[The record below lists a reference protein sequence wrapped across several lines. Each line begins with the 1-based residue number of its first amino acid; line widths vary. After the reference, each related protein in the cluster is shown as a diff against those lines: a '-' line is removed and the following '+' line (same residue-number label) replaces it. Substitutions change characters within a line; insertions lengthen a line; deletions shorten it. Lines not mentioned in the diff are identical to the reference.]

1 MEASGDSRVAERS
14 GGAGGARGVHHLNCD
29 GVRMTRGYLA
39 ASVAALGSAA
49 AGRAPRGGDSV
60 DNRSGG
66 EASGD
71 GRTGDLLAAARAS
84 WGRRR
89 RRLGA

>member
-49 AGRAPRGGDSV
+49 AGPGPTR
-60 DNRSGG
+60 RSGG

-71 GRTGDLLAAARAS
+71 GRTGDLMTAARAS

-89 RRLGA
+89 RRRLGG